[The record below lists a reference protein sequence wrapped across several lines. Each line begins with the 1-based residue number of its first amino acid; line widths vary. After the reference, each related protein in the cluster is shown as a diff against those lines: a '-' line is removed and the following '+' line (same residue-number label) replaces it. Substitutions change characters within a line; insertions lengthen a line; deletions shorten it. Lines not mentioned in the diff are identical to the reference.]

1 DALNLSWGKLHWGF
15 TTEDGDKANHLA
27 GFFIN
32 FRNRCRYGRKWAGQ
46 DSHCFANDVVV
57 CVLLSLF
64 LLRHGDDLLA
74 FGGICCCIACSCC
87 AFLWQQELRHIAVLH
102 WGGIAFVAHEAGDT
116 WGVTNNR
123 PRGIVKLHPHQDITW
138 QQFTLDELLLAVFVF
153 QDLLDRHNN
162 IEDGVFYFQRLRT
175 HIKVGLYLVFVAG
188 VALDDVPLTRKL
200 LELLGVLAQT
210 TTVIRI
216 CITLSGCFL
225 RFWLSICRLSLWCL
239 CFYGFSFCWIRVCV
253 FSGLDC
259 FRSLGLHGFDKSLA
273 DVVGAVFGVGAL
285 VIFGHV
291 VLHLQ

>member
-1 DALNLSWGKLHWGF
+1 
-15 TTEDGDKANHLA
+15 
-27 GFFIN
+27 
-32 FRNRCRYGRKWAGQ
+32 
-46 DSHCFANDVVV
+46 
-57 CVLLSLF
+57 
-64 LLRHGDDLLA
+64 
-74 FGGICCCIACSCC
+74 
-87 AFLWQQELRHIAVLH
+87 
-102 WGGIAFVAHEAGDT
+102 
-116 WGVTNNR
+116 
-123 PRGIVKLHPHQDITW
+123 PHQDITW

-225 RFWLSICRLSLWCL
+225 RFCWFSFSWFGLCLLSLCRLSLWCL
-239 CFYGFSFCWIRVCV
+239 CFYGFSFCWFSFCWIRVCV